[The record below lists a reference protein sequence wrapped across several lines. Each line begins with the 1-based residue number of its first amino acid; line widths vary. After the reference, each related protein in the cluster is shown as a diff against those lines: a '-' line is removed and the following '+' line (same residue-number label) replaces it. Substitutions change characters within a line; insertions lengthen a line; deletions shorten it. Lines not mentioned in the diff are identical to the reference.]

1 MNIPLVASEA
11 LCSMLVR
18 DPVQRIVF
26 ADHRG
31 LEALPPFMLHED
43 ERVAFAVVSAVSSY
57 GYDKIGIEAVART
70 GTAVTS
76 LGLICQVLGKVMKEV
91 EEDHKNR
98 RPIRKQTMDLIR
110 SGTGSV
116 WYQCIACKS
125 SMDRG
130 LNPGCVLPETILT
143 SLLDCVRLIIMS
155 PVSEQG
161 LYNML
166 GALAV
171 VASVA
176 EFASDMMSELGAF
189 ANVEPCKF
197 FDIRAGTIT
206 EVRLNSLEM
215 LLNVLLDSNL
225 SNKVLVRSQ
234 KRRTSRF
241 DIPSDYAFGGAHVR
255 SMAAIVVATLA
266 AHDIHA
272 IGDFPGQ
279 ILDQLLSSARSHSED
294 LTGRSALN
302 ESHAGALMSL
312 STQVDLVSMKEESL
326 IMLMEV
332 IESVT
337 DVRTAQMLMA
347 TMWCM
352 LRCNEKRQ
360 QIVKLPIKLQPFQMA
375 MKLREKEIKAATVI
389 ASFSRGFLARKAY
402 AHLIRLKIPMKSF
415 DSATQAAKYRSKV
428 HDERPEPGGRC
439 LMMFED
445 IAALFLT
452 DYRKAAESVDASH
465 ELVDEEQPEVVK
477 FFEFWLGGLWLML
490 YREEDNPQELGQVY
504 EEHENSYWTV
514 PPLYVEPSA
523 PRPVLTQKLL
533 GLLQELIETKGV
545 IYARAQEL
553 ALGLTWNMCSRDM
566 GLEHLLIPL
575 GIVGTLSRSALDRD
589 ASVGHR
595 KLAVGFYHTL
605 LSRPEHQEA
614 LERQR
619 AGDEFHQVLLRLIRT
634 AKAPSDMDLTEVATN
649 ALAHRALDQDDSMA
663 IVRLGA
669 IQDLLAL
676 LQRLDAM
683 PETNEKCKLY
693 TLIALQNVSCNAS
706 NQLQIAR
713 KGLRTILNV
722 CAETTTETDVQSHIR
737 SSAEAVLGNLTQN
750 PHNRTRLYKTEL
762 SFKASKMRTESR
774 RAAATSPP
782 PPPDFSTTP
791 PFAHRK
797 PKLNRLRQNLPSAHP
812 SRHLLIKYEKWYS
825 KTFEGKEP
833 PMSHHQAKPTP
844 SKPLDPEGLQQM
856 KARLKD
862 DRRAHK
868 QAVKKKMKMVQEAKK
883 QGRWSLSNRKDLA
896 PPAPDPAMVYGETA
910 MLFAKGGF
918 ESGDVPLIGTDEAE
932 VPLKKD
938 AVQLPHLAGAMC
950 RRLVHTWDEL
960 EEEPVSPD
968 RWAAESQAAS
978 PGSPSPRSPASPG
991 RAGSLRV
998 VKASN
1003 QGKVNR
1009 WSPEVKEYREVAEPL
1024 CLPQVSKK
1032 LLTLER
1038 PTSASE
1044 RLSVAARDL
1053 ASAAAM
1059 DQLVPLGELQVSE
1072 RPLISA
1078 LVPPNEELK
1087 LPLTVVQPNF
1097 DVLNTASKPRVSKQ
1111 DMAQNIEYAV
1121 DPVGHKDIFPQKTE
1135 TDAPII
1141 ALNLQIM
1148 PKRHRNSLV
1157 FNEAIRFRKPRATLF
1172 EHVEGCTVCQQLYTH
1187 YLLPNGKKAHI
1198 YDAGSGLADELDLPM
1213 MTPPPRPLSLL
1224 SLLQLKLP
1232 KADIL
1237 SCSCDPSKI
1246 LRCDYK
1252 PVPSHPELPGEHTV
1266 DVVDR
1271 EKKER
1276 SDFGNLALQPLRL
1289 SIDVENVEKTDRRE
1303 VWEKV
1308 VYKEPWNIR
1317 KSIYAPRERESDAK
1331 AFDNPTEVQDKM
1343 FGQDWSRVT
1352 KKERFV
1358 NFVSRSNK
1366 KNKAP
1371 TKVGSTAMVKM
1382 VRDLLKTNYLQ
1393 LDACF
1398 MYYSA
1403 LGSGNVF
1410 SMQLNQYTDFL
1421 TDCQIPDADSPKIK
1435 RSDCDTLFITADF
1448 CEDKT
1453 TPEAQLMAS
1462 NNALLRYEFLEVLV
1476 RIAVAKYGDGIETC
1490 DVSEALTFLL
1500 ERNIRPN
1507 VPLLASTPA
1516 DAWRWERLYNEELDN
1531 LFKSHSEIL
1540 HLIHKAYITRPPEG
1554 GRRCKMFQI
1563 DHWLKLLTDT
1573 HLINGDFNI
1582 REAKL
1587 CFLRARMLI
1596 IDEVG
1601 DRMRY
1606 ECLTFVDFLEA
1617 IARVSDAASV
1627 VSDAELR
1634 EMRYDTVLDYMLACE
1649 VNENPDKKGPSG
1661 APHPPRRPSAT
1672 FGNPKT
1678 RPLFQKVEMVLQTMF
1693 EFLTY
1698 DGKVKEAYSKA
1709 NLVKFLKEM
1718 DKKIERGA

>member
-1 MNIPLVASEA
+1 MLDDSWVA
-11 LCSMLVR
+11 
-18 DPVQRIVF
+18 I
-26 ADHRG
+26 
-31 LEALPPFMLHED
+31 
-43 ERVAFAVVSAVSSY
+43 
-57 GYDKIGIEAVART
+57 
-70 GTAVTS
+70 
-76 LGLICQVLGKVMKEV
+76 
-91 EEDHKNR
+91 
-98 RPIRKQTMDLIR
+98 
-110 SGTGSV
+110 
-116 WYQCIACKS
+116 
-125 SMDRG
+125 
-130 LNPGCVLPETILT
+130 
-143 SLLDCVRLIIMS
+143 
-155 PVSEQG
+155 
-161 LYNML
+161 
-166 GALAV
+166 
-171 VASVA
+171 
-176 EFASDMMSELGAF
+176 
-189 ANVEPCKF
+189 
-197 FDIRAGTIT
+197 
-206 EVRLNSLEM
+206 
-215 LLNVLLDSNL
+215 
-225 SNKVLVRSQ
+225 
-234 KRRTSRF
+234 
-241 DIPSDYAFGGAHVR
+241 
-255 SMAAIVVATLA
+255 
-266 AHDIHA
+266 
-272 IGDFPGQ
+272 
-279 ILDQLLSSARSHSED
+279 
-294 LTGRSALN
+294 
-302 ESHAGALMSL
+302 
-312 STQVDLVSMKEESL
+312 
-326 IMLMEV
+326 
-332 IESVT
+332 
-337 DVRTAQMLMA
+337 
-347 TMWCM
+347 
-352 LRCNEKRQ
+352 
-360 QIVKLPIKLQPFQMA
+360 
-375 MKLREKEIKAATVI
+375 
-389 ASFSRGFLARKAY
+389 
-402 AHLIRLKIPMKSF
+402 
-415 DSATQAAKYRSKV
+415 
-428 HDERPEPGGRC
+428 
-439 LMMFED
+439 
-445 IAALFLT
+445 
-452 DYRKAAESVDASH
+452 
-465 ELVDEEQPEVVK
+465 
-477 FFEFWLGGLWLML
+477 
-490 YREEDNPQELGQVY
+490 
-504 EEHENSYWTV
+504 
-514 PPLYVEPSA
+514 
-523 PRPVLTQKLL
+523 
-533 GLLQELIETKGV
+533 
-545 IYARAQEL
+545 
-553 ALGLTWNMCSRDM
+553 
-566 GLEHLLIPL
+566 
-575 GIVGTLSRSALDRD
+575 SRS
-589 ASVGHR
+589 
-595 KLAVGFYHTL
+595 
-605 LSRPEHQEA
+605 
-614 LERQR
+614 
-619 AGDEFHQVLLRLIRT
+619 
-634 AKAPSDMDLTEVATN
+634 
-649 ALAHRALDQDDSMA
+649 ALDQDDSMA

-762 SFKASKMRTESR
+762 SFKASKMRTE
-774 RAAATSPP
+774 T
-782 PPPDFSTTP
+782 
-791 PFAHRK
+791 
-797 PKLNRLRQNLPSAHP
+797 
-812 SRHLLIKYEKWYS
+812 
-825 KTFEGKEP
+825 
-833 PMSHHQAKPTP
+833 
-844 SKPLDPEGLQQM
+844 
-856 KARLKD
+856 
-862 DRRAHK
+862 
-868 QAVKKKMKMVQEAKK
+868 VKKKMKMVQEAKK